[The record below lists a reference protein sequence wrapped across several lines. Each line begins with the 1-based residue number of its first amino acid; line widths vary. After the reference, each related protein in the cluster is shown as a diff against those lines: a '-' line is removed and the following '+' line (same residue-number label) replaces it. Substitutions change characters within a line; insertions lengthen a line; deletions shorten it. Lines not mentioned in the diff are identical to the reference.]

1 MPPEELSS
9 AKHGGMPAIADKAP
23 AIMCRRVM
31 HRSEG
36 YCSKKFEE
44 ANAVI
49 ASIADMREHDPAS
62 ERVSFAQFG
71 K

>member
-1 MPPEELSS
+1 
-9 AKHGGMPAIADKAP
+9 
-23 AIMCRRVM
+23 MCRRVK

-36 YCSKKFEE
+36 YCSANFEE
-44 ANAVI
+44 AITVI